1 MRKNMQRFTDKTVRD
16 FEIRHNETL
25 RKIAPEC
32 AALLKKNEDFPLSG
46 PCRLALYGSGARQTI
61 KGGTGS
67 GDVNVRHFT
76 TCEEGLEKAGFTIV
90 SKDWMDRYDAC
101 KADNTVR
108 FYGKIRKEAEEKKIP
123 VFAAALGKTPDEPEY
138 DFPIEA
144 EADVCI
150 YVLARNSG
158 EGSDRQIKKGD
169 YLLTDDEVRDIHRCN
184 EKYAKF
190 MLVLNVGGPVDLSPV
205 MDRVENILLLGQ
217 LGTVT
222 GDVLADIVLGKSN
235 PSGKLTATWIKA
247 EECDV
252 IQNYDLND
260 TCYKEGI
267 YVGYRY
273 YDTADCKPLFPFG
286 YGISYTEFTKEI
298 THTELKDNELFVT
311 VRVTNTGNYPGKEAV
326 LLYYSAPKGTLN
338 KPLKELGTYG
348 KTHELQPGESEE
360 ITLRL
365 PLENMASYSEEQSA
379 WILEK
384 GDYRIIA
391 DSMNVCAVRVNETVN
406 VLETTALHINT
417 GFEDRSVLLPE
428 TVEEGLKV
436 FEADVR
442 GLKDIGH
449 FDRNRM
455 PYPENE
461 QIALSGFTDEELIRT
476 CIGRFDENS
485 STSIIGNAGNAVA
498 GAAAESPDF
507 FSEKGFGK
515 LILADGPAGLRL
527 ATSYILK
534 DGAAFGNEFAAMET
548 IVQFLDEPLRS
559 VVQAKIDTI
568 RKISESE
575 KKYYQFT
582 TAIPIGTALAQ
593 AFNPQ
598 VPEICGDIVGEE
610 MEIYGI
616 NIWLAPALNIQRM
629 PLCGRNFEYCSEDP
643 VVSGLTAAAV
653 VRGVQKHEKCSVTI
667 KHFACNNQEY
677 NRFGSN
683 SIVSERS
690 LREIYLKG
698 FELCIK
704 QSAPKCIMSSY
715 NLLNGTHTANH
726 YDLLTAVLRK
736 EWGFGGVVM
745 TDWGTTSDRL
755 NLGTYGASDAALC
768 IKNGND
774 WIMPGSQP
782 DCDRIAQALE
792 NKEISREDLE
802 TCAARILA
810 LSRELS

>member
-1 MRKNMQRFTDKTVRD
+1 MMRFTDKTVRD

-32 AALLKKNEDFPLSG
+32 TVLLKKNEDFPLSG

-90 SKDWMDRYDAC
+90 TKDWMDRYDAC

-205 MDRVENILLLGQ
+205 VNSVENILLLGQ

-222 GDVLADIVLGKSN
+222 GDVLADIVLGKCN
-235 PSGKLTATWIKA
+235 PSGKLTATWVKA
-247 EECDV
+247 EDCDV
-252 IQNYDLND
+252 IENYDLND

-267 YVGYRY
+267 YAGYRN
-273 YDTADCKPLFPFG
+273 YDTADCMPLFPFG
-286 YGISYTEFTKEI
+286 YGISYTEFAREI
-298 THTELKDNELFVT
+298 SDTELKDNELFVT
-311 VRVTNTGNYPGKEAV
+311 VRVVNTGIFPGKEAV
-326 LLYYSAPKGTLN
+326 LLYYSAPQGTLN

-360 ITLRL
+360 ITLCL
-365 PLENMASYSEEQSA
+365 PLENMASYSEEHSA

-384 GDYRIIA
+384 GDYRINA
-391 DSMNVCAVRVNETVN
+391 DGRDVCAVRVSETVT
-406 VLETTALHINT
+406 VLGSTNLHINT
-417 GFEDRSVLLPE
+417 GFEDRSVSLPVQD
-428 TVEEGLKV
+428 TEELKI
-436 FEADVR
+436 FGADVQE
-442 GLKDIGH
+442 LKGIGH
-449 FDRNRM
+449 YDRNRM
-455 PYPENE
+455 SYPDKE
-461 QIALSGFTDEELIRT
+461 QIDLFGFTDDELIHT
-476 CIGRFDENS
+476 CVGRFDENS
-485 STSIIGNAGNAVA
+485 STSIIGNAGSAVA

-534 DGAAFGNEFAAMET
+534 DGAAFGNEFAGMEN
-548 IVQFLDEPLRS
+548 IVRFLDEPLKS

-568 RKISESE
+568 KKISESE
-575 KKYYQFT
+575 DKYYQFT

-593 AFNPQ
+593 AFNPE
-598 VPEICGDIVGEE
+598 VPEMCGDIVGEE

-683 SIVSERS
+683 SVISERTM
-690 LREIYLKG
+690 REIYLKG

-704 QSAPKCIMSSY
+704 QAAPKCIMSSY
-715 NLLNGTHTANH
+715 NLVNGTHTANH
-726 YDLLTAVLRK
+726 YDLLTTVLRK

-792 NKEISREDLE
+792 NNEISREDLE
-802 TCAARILA
+802 TCAKRILA
-810 LSRELS
+810 LSRELA

>member
-1 MRKNMQRFTDKTVRD
+1 MQRFTDNTVRD

-32 AALLKKNEDFPLSG
+32 TVLLKKNGDFPLKG
-46 PCRLALYGSGARQTI
+46 PCRIALYGSGARQTI

-76 TCEEGLEKAGFTIV
+76 TCEEGFEKAGFTV
-90 SKDWMDRYDAC
+90 DTKDWMDRYDAC
-101 KADNTVR
+101 KADNTVQ
-108 FYGKIRKEAEEKKIP
+108 FYRQIREEAEKKKIP
-123 VFAAALGKTPDEPEY
+123 VIAAALGKTPDEPEY
-138 DFPIEA
+138 AFPVDSD
-144 EADVCI
+144 ADVCV

-169 YLLTDDEVRDIHRCN
+169 YLLTDDEIRDIRRCVKN
-184 EKYAKF
+184 YKKF
-190 MLVLNVGGPVDLSPV
+190 LLVLNVGGPVDLSPV
-205 MDRVENILLLGQ
+205 MDGVENILLLGQ

-222 GDVLADIVLGKSN
+222 GDVLADILLGRSF
-235 PSGKLTATWIKA
+235 PSGKLTATWAKA
-247 EECDV
+247 EDCDV

-267 YVGYRY
+267 YAGYRY
-273 YDTADCKPLFPFG
+273 YDTADRKTLFPFG
-286 YGISYTEFTKEI
+286 YGISYTEFSKEI
-298 THTELKDNELFVT
+298 SHTELKDNELSVA

-326 LLYYSAPKGTLN
+326 LLYYRAPKGALN
-338 KPLKELGTYG
+338 KPLKELGVYG
-348 KTHELQPGESEE
+348 KTRELQPGESEE

-365 PLENMASYSEEQSA
+365 PLENMASYSEKESA

-384 GDYRIIA
+384 GDYRIMA
-391 DSMNVCAVRVNETVN
+391 DSTDVCVVRLNETVT
-406 VLETTALHINT
+406 VLGSTDLHIDT
-417 GFEDRSVLLPE
+417 GFEDRRVSLSPADI
-428 TVEEGLKV
+428 EGLKV

-442 GLKDIGH
+442 GLEGIGH
-449 FDRNRM
+449 YDRYRVS
-455 PYPENE
+455 YPENE
-461 QIALSGFTDEELIRT
+461 QIDLSGFTDEELIRT
-476 CIGRFDENS
+476 CVGRYDANS

-507 FSEKGFGK
+507 FNEKGFGK

-534 DGAAFGNEFAAMET
+534 DGAAFGNEFTAMEN
-548 IVQFLDEPLRS
+548 IVQFLDEPLKS
-559 VVQAKIDTI
+559 AVQAKIDTI
-568 RKISESE
+568 RKVSESE

-593 AFNPQ
+593 AFNPE
-598 VPEICGDIVGEE
+598 VPEMCGDIVGEE

-616 NIWLAPALNIQRM
+616 NVWLAPALNIQRM
-629 PLCGRNFEYCSEDP
+629 PICGRNFEYCSEDP
-643 VVSGLTAAAV
+643 VLSGLTAAAV
-653 VRGVQKHEKCSVTI
+653 VKGVQKHEKCAVTI

-683 SIVSERS
+683 SVLSERT

-698 FELCIK
+698 FEICVK

-715 NLLNGTHTANH
+715 NLVNGTHAANR
-726 YDLLTAVLRK
+726 YDLLTTVLRK

-768 IKNGND
+768 IQSGND

-782 DCDRIAQALE
+782 DCDRIAEALE
-792 NKEISREDLE
+792 KKEISREELE

-810 LSRELS
+810 LSRRLA

>member
-1 MRKNMQRFTDKTVRD
+1 MQRFTDKTVRD
-16 FEIRHNETL
+16 FEIKHSEIL

-32 AALLKKNEDFPLSG
+32 TVLLKKNGDFPLEQS
-46 PCRLALYGSGARQTI
+46 CRLALYGSGARQTI

-90 SKDWMDRYDAC
+90 SKEWMDRYDAC

-108 FYGKIRKEAEEKKIP
+108 FYRQIREEAEKKKIP
-123 VFAAALGKTPDEPEY
+123 VIAAALGKTPDEPEY
-138 DFPIEA
+138 DFPIDA
-144 EADVCI
+144 EADTCV

-169 YLLTDDEVRDIHRCN
+169 YLLTDDEVRDIYRCA
-184 EKYAKF
+184 EKYTKF
-190 MLVLNVGGPVDLSPV
+190 LLVLNVGGPVDLSPV
-205 MDRVENILLLGQ
+205 MDRVENILLLSQ

-222 GDVLADIVLGKSN
+222 GDVLADIILGKSF

-247 EECDV
+247 EDCDV
-252 IQNYDLND
+252 LQNYDLND

-267 YVGYRY
+267 YAGYRY

-286 YGISYTEFTKEI
+286 YGIGYTEFCKEI
-298 THTELKDNELFVT
+298 SQTELKDNELSVT
-311 VRVTNTGNYPGKEAV
+311 VKVTNTGSYPGKEMV
-326 LLYYSAPKGTLN
+326 PLYYRAPQGTLN

-348 KTHELQPGESEE
+348 KTRELQPGESEV

-384 GDYRIIA
+384 GDYHIMA
-391 DSMNVCAVRVNETVN
+391 DSVNVCAVRLNETVT
-406 VLETTALHINT
+406 VLEATGLQIHT
-417 GFEDRSVLLPE
+417 GFEDRSVFLPQADA
-428 TVEEGLKV
+428 EGLKI

-442 GLKDIGH
+442 GLKGIGH
-449 FDRNRM
+449 YDRNRVS
-455 PYPENE
+455 YPEKE
-461 QIALSGFTDEELIRT
+461 QIDLSGFTDDELIHT
-476 CIGRFDENS
+476 CVGRYDENS

-507 FSEKGFGK
+507 FREKGFGK

-534 DGAAFGNEFAAMET
+534 DGAAFGNEFAAMES

-559 VVQAKIDTI
+559 AVQAKIDTI

-593 AFNPQ
+593 AFNPE

-610 MEIYGI
+610 MGIYGI

-653 VRGVQKHEKCSVTI
+653 VRGVQKHDKYSVTI

-683 SIVSERS
+683 SVISERTM
-690 LREIYLKG
+690 REIYLKG
-698 FELCIK
+698 FEICIK

-715 NLLNGTHTANH
+715 NLVNGTHTANH
-726 YDLLTAVLRK
+726 YDLLTTVLRK

-782 DCDRIAQALE
+782 DCDRIAEALE

-802 TCAARILA
+802 TCAKRILA
-810 LSRELS
+810 LCRKLA

>member
-1 MRKNMQRFTDKTVRD
+1 MQRFTDKTVRE
-16 FEIRHNETL
+16 FEIKHNETL

-32 AALLKKNEDFPLSG
+32 TVLLKKNGDFPLSG
-46 PCRLALYGSGARQTI
+46 PCKLALYGSGARQTI

-76 TCEEGLEKAGFTIV
+76 TCEEGMEKAGFTIV

-101 KADNTVR
+101 KADNTVK
-108 FYGKIRKEAEEKKIP
+108 FYRQIREEAEKKKIP
-123 VFAAALGKTPDEPEY
+123 VIAAALGKTPDEPEY
-138 DFPIEA
+138 DFSIDSD
-144 EADVCI
+144 ADVCV

-169 YLLTDDEVRDIHRCN
+169 YLLTDDEVRDIHRCA
-184 EKYAKF
+184 EKYARF
-190 MLVLNVGGPVDLSPV
+190 LLVLNVGGPVDLSPV
-205 MDRVENILLLGQ
+205 TDSVENILLLGQ

-222 GDVLADIVLGKSN
+222 GDVLADIILGKSF
-235 PSGKLTATWIKA
+235 PSGKLTATWVKA
-247 EECDV
+247 EDCDV

-273 YDTADCKPLFPFG
+273 YDTTDHKPLFPFG
-286 YGISYTEFTKEI
+286 YGISYTEFGKEI
-298 THTELKDNELFVT
+298 IHTELKDNELSVT
-311 VRVTNTGNYPGKEAV
+311 VKVTNTGSYPGKETV
-326 LLYYSAPKGTLN
+326 LLYYRAPEGTLD
-338 KPLKELGTYG
+338 KPFKELGTYG
-348 KTHELQPGESEE
+348 KTRELQPGESEE

-365 PLENMASYSEEQSA
+365 PLENMASYSVEQSA

-391 DSMNVCAVRVNETVN
+391 DSINVCALRLNETVT
-406 VLETTALHINT
+406 VLESTDLHINT
-417 GFEDRSVLLPE
+417 GFEDRSVSLPQAD
-428 TVEEGLKV
+428 TEGLKI
-436 FEADVR
+436 FEADVQ

-449 FDRNRM
+449 YGRNRAS
-455 PYPENE
+455 YPEKE
-461 QIALSGFTDEELIRT
+461 MIDLSDFTDDELIRT
-476 CIGRFDENS
+476 CVGRYDVNS
-485 STSIIGNAGNAVA
+485 STSIIGNAGSTVA

-507 FSEKGFGK
+507 FGEKGFGK

-534 DGAAFGNEFAAMET
+534 DGAAFGNEFASMEN
-548 IVQFLDEPLRS
+548 IVQFLDEPLKS
-559 VVQAKIDTI
+559 VVQTKIDTI

-575 KKYYQFT
+575 QKYYQFT

-593 AFNPQ
+593 AYNPE
-598 VPEICGDIVGEE
+598 VPEMCGDIVGDE
-610 MEIYGI
+610 MGIYGI

-643 VVSGLTAAAV
+643 VVSGLTAAAL
-653 VRGVQKHEKCSVTI
+653 VRGVQKHENCSVTI

-683 SIVSERS
+683 SVISERT

-698 FELCIK
+698 FEICIK

-715 NLLNGTHTANH
+715 NLLNGVHTANH
-726 YDLLTAVLRK
+726 YDLLTTVLRK
-736 EWGFGGVVM
+736 EWGFGGAVM

>member
-1 MRKNMQRFTDKTVRD
+1 MQRFTDNTVKD
-16 FEIRHNETL
+16 FETKHREML

-32 AALLKKNEDFPLSG
+32 TVLLKKNGDFPLEK
-46 PCRLALYGSGARQTI
+46 PCCLALYGSGARQTI

-90 SKDWMDRYDAC
+90 SKEWMDRYDAC
-101 KADNTVR
+101 KANNTVQ
-108 FYGKIRKEAEEKKIP
+108 FYRQIREEAEKKKIP
-123 VFAAALGKTPDEPEY
+123 VIAAALGKTPDEPEY
-138 DFPIEA
+138 HFPIDA
-144 EADVCI
+144 EADVCV

-169 YLLTDDEVRDIHRCN
+169 YLLTDDEVRDIHRCA
-184 EKYAKF
+184 EKYEKF
-190 MLVLNVGGPVDLSPV
+190 LLVLNVGGPVDLSPV
-205 MDRVENILLLGQ
+205 MDSVENILLLGQ

-222 GDVLADIVLGKSN
+222 GDVLADIILGKGY
-235 PSGKLTATWIKA
+235 PSGKLTATWVKA
-247 EECDV
+247 EDCDV
-252 IQNYDLND
+252 VQNYDLND

-273 YDTADCKPLFPFG
+273 YDTADRAPLFPFG
-286 YGISYTEFTKEI
+286 YGISYTEFDRQI
-298 THTELKDNELFVT
+298 SHTELKDNVLYAT
-311 VRVTNTGNYPGKEAV
+311 VKVTNTGICPGKESV
-326 LLYYSAPKGTLN
+326 LLYYRAPKGTLN
-338 KPLKELGTYG
+338 KPLRELGTYG
-348 KTHELQPGESEE
+348 KTCELQPGESDE

-365 PLENMASYSEEQSA
+365 PLENMASYSEEKSA
-379 WILEK
+379 WILEN
-384 GDYRIIA
+384 GDYIITIGSI
-391 DSMNVCAVRVNETVN
+391 DICAIRLNEMVS
-406 VLETTALHINT
+406 VLESTGLHINT
-417 GFEDRSVLLPE
+417 GFEDRSVLL
-428 TVEEGLKV
+428 TAGDTEGSRI
-436 FEADVR
+436 FEADIQ
-442 GLKDIGH
+442 GLKGIGH
-449 FDRNRM
+449 YDRNRTF
-455 PYPENE
+455 YVEKE
-461 QIALSGFTDEELIRT
+461 RIDLSGFTDDELIHA
-476 CIGRFDENS
+476 CVGRYDKNS

-507 FSEKGFGK
+507 FSEQGYGK

-534 DGAAFGNEFAAMET
+534 DGAAFGNEFAAMES

-559 VVQAKIDTI
+559 AVQAKIDTI

-593 AFNPQ
+593 AFNPD
-598 VPEICGDIVGEE
+598 VPETCGDIIGEE
-610 MEIYGI
+610 MKIYGI

-683 SIVSERS
+683 SVLSERT

-698 FELCIK
+698 FEICIK

-715 NLLNGTHTANH
+715 NLINGTHAANH
-726 YDLLTAVLRK
+726 YDLLTTVLRK
-736 EWGFGGVVM
+736 EWGFDGVVM

-782 DCDRIAQALE
+782 DCDRIAEALVK
-792 NKEISREDLE
+792 KELSREDLE
-802 TCAARILA
+802 TCAERILK
-810 LSRELS
+810 LSRELA

>member
-1 MRKNMQRFTDKTVRD
+1 MERFTDKTVRD
-16 FEIRHNETL
+16 FEIRHSETL

-32 AALLKKNEDFPLSG
+32 TVLLRKNGDFPLDQ
-46 PCRLALYGSGARQTI
+46 PCRMALYGSGARQTI
-61 KGGTGS
+61 KDGTGS

-76 TCEEGLEKAGFTIV
+76 ACEEGFEKAGFTIV
-90 SKDWMDRYDAC
+90 SKDWLDSYDAG

-123 VFAAALGKTPDEPEY
+123 VFAAALGKTPDEPAY
-138 DFPIEA
+138 DFPIDA
-144 EADVCI
+144 EADVCV

-169 YLLTDDEVRDIHRCN
+169 YLLTDDEVRDIHRCAR
-184 EKYAKF
+184 KYTMF
-190 MLVLNVGGPVDLSPV
+190 LLVLNVGGPVDLSPV
-205 MDRVENILLLGQ
+205 MDSVENILLLGQ

-222 GDVLADIVLGKSN
+222 GDVLADIILGRSF
-235 PSGKLTATWIKA
+235 PSGKLTATWAKA
-247 EECDV
+247 EDCDV
-252 IQNYDLND
+252 MQNYDLND

-273 YDTADCKPLFPFG
+273 YDTAGLRPLFPFG
-286 YGISYTEFTKEI
+286 YGISYTEFDKEI
-298 THTELKDNELFVT
+298 SHAELKDNELHVT
-311 VRVTNTGNYPGKEAV
+311 VSIANTGRYPGKEAV
-326 LLYYSAPKGTLN
+326 LLYYRAPQGTLC
-338 KPLKELGTYG
+338 KPLRELGTYG
-348 KTHELQPGESEE
+348 KTRELQPGEREE

-384 GDYRIIA
+384 GDYCIMT
-391 DSMNVCAVRVNETVN
+391 DDMNVCAVRLNDSVE
-406 VLETTALHINT
+406 VLAAADLHINT
-417 GFEDRSVLLPE
+417 GFEDRSVSLPAAD
-428 TVEEGLKV
+428 TEGLKI
-436 FEADVR
+436 FEADVQ
-442 GLKDIGH
+442 GLKGIGH
-449 FDRNRM
+449 YDRNRV
-455 PYPENE
+455 PYPEKE
-461 QIALSGFTDEELIRT
+461 TIDLSGFTDDELIHA
-476 CIGRFDENS
+476 CVGRYDENS

-507 FSEKGFGK
+507 FREKGFGK

-534 DGAAFGNEFAAMET
+534 DGAAFGNEFAAMES
-548 IVQFLDEPLRS
+548 IVQFLDEPLKS
-559 VVQAKIDTI
+559 VVQAKIDTV

-593 AFNPQ
+593 AFNP
-598 VPEICGDIVGEE
+598 EILEMCGDIVGEE
-610 MEIYGI
+610 MRVYGI

-653 VRGVQKHEKCSVTI
+653 VRGVQKHENCSVTI

-683 SIVSERS
+683 SVVSERTM
-690 LREIYLKG
+690 REIYLKG
-698 FELCIK
+698 FEICIK
-704 QSAPKCIMSSY
+704 HSAPKCIMSSY
-715 NLLNGTHTANH
+715 NLVNGIHTANH
-726 YDLLTAVLRK
+726 YDLLTTVLRK

-745 TDWGTTSDRL
+745 TDWGTTSDRM

-782 DCDRIAQALE
+782 DCDRIAEALE
-792 NKEISREDLE
+792 KKEISRTDLE
-802 TCAARILA
+802 TCAERILA
-810 LSRELS
+810 LSRELA

>member
-1 MRKNMQRFTDKTVRD
+1 MQRFTDKTVRE
-16 FEIRHNETL
+16 FEIKHNEAL

-32 AALLKKNEDFPLSG
+32 TVFLKKNGDFPLEQT
-46 PCRLALYGSGARQTI
+46 CRLALYGSGARQTI

-76 TCEEGLEKAGFTIV
+76 TCEEGMEKAGFAVVT
-90 SKDWMDRYDAC
+90 KDWMERYDAC
-101 KADNTVR
+101 KADNTVQ
-108 FYGKIRKEAEEKKIP
+108 FYRQIREEAEKKKIP
-123 VFAAALGKTPDEPEY
+123 VIAAALGKTPDEPEY
-138 DFPIEA
+138 DFPIDSD
-144 EADVCI
+144 ADVCV

-169 YLLTDDEVRDIHRCN
+169 YLLTDDEVRDIHRCA

-205 MDRVENILLLGQ
+205 ADSVENILLLGQ

-222 GDVLADIVLGKSN
+222 GDVLADIILGKSY
-235 PSGKLTATWIKA
+235 PSGKLTATWVKA
-247 EECDV
+247 EDCDV

-273 YDTADCKPLFPFG
+273 YDTTDHKPLFPFG
-286 YGISYTEFTKEI
+286 YGISYTEFGKEI
-298 THTELKDNELFVT
+298 IHTELKDNELSVT
-311 VRVTNTGNYPGKEAV
+311 VKVTNTGSYPGKETV
-326 LLYYSAPKGTLN
+326 LLYYRAPEGTLD
-338 KPLKELGTYG
+338 KPFKELGTYG
-348 KTHELQPGESEE
+348 KTRELQPGESEE

-365 PLENMASYSEEQSA
+365 PLENMASYSEEQSG

-384 GDYRIIA
+384 GDYRIMA
-391 DSMNVCAVRVNETVN
+391 DSINVCAVRLNETVT
-406 VLETTALHINT
+406 VLESTDLHINT
-417 GFEDRSVLLPE
+417 GFEDRSVSLPQAD
-428 TVEEGLKV
+428 TEGLKI
-436 FEADVR
+436 FEADVQ
-442 GLKDIGH
+442 GLKGIGH
-449 FDRNRM
+449 YGRNGVS
-455 PYPENE
+455 YPEIE
-461 QIALSGFTDEELIRT
+461 MIDLSDFTDDELIRT
-476 CIGRFDENS
+476 CVGRYDENS
-485 STSIIGNAGNAVA
+485 STSIIGNAGSTVA

-534 DGAAFGNEFAAMET
+534 DGAAFGNEFAAMEN
-548 IVQFLDEPLRS
+548 IVQFLDEPLKS
-559 VVQAKIDTI
+559 AVQAKIDTI

-575 KKYYQFT
+575 QKYYQFT
-582 TAIPIGTALAQ
+582 AAIPIGTALAQ
-593 AFNPQ
+593 AYNPE
-598 VPEICGDIVGEE
+598 VPEMCGDIVGEE
-610 MEIYGI
+610 MGIYGI

-643 VVSGLTAAAV
+643 VVSGITAAAL
-653 VRGVQKHEKCSVTI
+653 VRGVQKHENCSVTI

-683 SIVSERS
+683 SVVSERA

-698 FELCIK
+698 FELCIR

-726 YDLLTAVLRK
+726 YDLLTTVLRK